1 VSALAGER
9 RTEERRVVT
18 GAGGLGALRR
28 LVLEA
33 VFQQEVRVVTLV
45 QDLAFHVGVELMQ
58 PADLAV
64 LLGDELLVQSRD
76 LDVDVELGKVEVGRE
91 AVRDVAGAVPVDVE
105 RGRLVE
111 PLDLIEVEQPREL
124 SLAVVRE
131 VY

>member
-33 VFQQEVRVVTLV
+33 VFQQEVRVVTLI

-76 LDVDVELGKVEVGRE
+76 LDVDVELGKVKVG
-91 AVRDVAGAVPVDVE
+91 
-105 RGRLVE
+105 
-111 PLDLIEVEQPREL
+111 
-124 SLAVVRE
+124 
-131 VY
+131 